1 MFLELQY
8 RRVLWLTEPF
18 KALCQLYI
26 LYDCYKM
33 SVCRSTVLSVKYEPS
48 AYSIMWMAVS
58 LADAG
63 VRYQAGSFDMCVGQ
77 GDTEARF

>member
-1 MFLELQY
+1 M
-8 RRVLWLTEPF
+8 
-18 KALCQLYI
+18 
-26 LYDCYKM
+26 
-33 SVCRSTVLSVKYEPS
+33 LSVKYEPS